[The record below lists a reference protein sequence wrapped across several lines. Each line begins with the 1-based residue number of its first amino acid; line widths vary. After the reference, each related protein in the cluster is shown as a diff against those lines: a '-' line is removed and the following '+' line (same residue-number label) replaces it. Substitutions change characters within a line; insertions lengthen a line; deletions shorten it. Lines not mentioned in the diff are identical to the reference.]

1 MFPLPIKFY
10 IYSALIACATG
21 GILYGNHEADK
32 YNTFKAEVEAVAKE
46 QEAHNQEIAKQGELI
61 NQQIK
66 VDYEKQIA
74 NIRNVYARR
83 VFIDTNSGEV
93 SSVPNPSSG
102 ANETSP
108 DPEPVPPPIPAVTNT
123 RSESLTIAMI
133 SSRVSSAARHPI

>member
-10 IYSALIACATG
+10 IYAALIACATG

-32 YNTFKAEVEAVAKE
+32 YNTFKAEVEAVAKK

-108 DPEPVPPPIPAVTNT
+108 DPVFTQQCAETTEQLNALQQWIIEQGVINAK
-123 RSESLTIAMI
+123 
-133 SSRVSSAARHPI
+133 